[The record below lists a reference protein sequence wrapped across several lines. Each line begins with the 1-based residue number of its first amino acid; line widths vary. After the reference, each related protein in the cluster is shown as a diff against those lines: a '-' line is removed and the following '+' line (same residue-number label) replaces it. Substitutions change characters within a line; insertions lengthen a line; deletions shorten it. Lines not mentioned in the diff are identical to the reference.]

1 MVDIIRRKN
10 AQVEAEDISAV
21 GKATVGMI
29 NSIGS
34 AVEATGKAVESA
46 YKKRQAQKLKE
57 QQYQDQVQENIAKA
71 QEKIRAD
78 EQKTFDAAD
87 KLVAA
92 DMAGRLKNDLLRW
105 NLEQRQNN
113 PNYIGSAEH
122 EKAMRDE
129 YARLANKYGTGL
141 GEAGRAEFTTKTQSA
156 VNEFIGNDVKWA
168 YQQKLKQGEKSAQ
181 TIAETMNQNA
191 KLYGANGDAEGFKQA
206 HEEARSQLSDYAE
219 GTGMQGAKPAMY
231 EADKRSV
238 ENYIMGLAET
248 DPEKARAI
256 MDNPESFKEIVPE
269 GMLQNVNEIV
279 RDTKTNDLNDKL
291 TVINFDLARGVS
303 DKQKKKL
310 ERIKKDTEKELKNVE
325 KQDFTDSSL
334 SAIKNEVGE
343 TVNKTIDYN
352 INLRKAEI
360 EKAQNQQ
367 KIENS
372 LAFMDNPILYRANL
386 SRAFPKSSLEN
397 TKGADILNEKDSGF
411 EAEKALDAK
420 AKEIYSL
427 SDKVGDGKV
436 DPATLQLIV
445 RQVASITADDKTG
458 IVDDNIMKA
467 YDGEIALRKAGASPE
482 QLQTYHGLVQMAM
495 TDTNFKQSVAALAN
509 KPDFDTMFLDK
520 RARYTGLRSLF
531 RTAKDDDTDYVED
544 LGRQAYFGAMNLMY
558 QGKPEEALSY
568 YDGQVAKAY
577 DYIKRDIIDVDYV
590 KKELAKTGSAMVE
603 LNGRMTKITGRL
615 PNGEYIVE
623 STGEK
628 VNGNF

>member
-1 MVDIIRRKN
+1 MVDIVRRKN
-10 AQVEAEDISAV
+10 INYNVPDVKSGGIELGNAIKDLGGTVEKIGTKIQSAQEAKDKQYQAQVQQNL
-21 GKATVGMI
+21 KT
-29 NSIGS
+29 
-34 AVEATGKAVESA
+34 
-46 YKKRQAQKLKE
+46 AQTRMA
-57 QQYQDQVQENIAKA
+57 N
-71 QEKIRAD
+71 
-78 EQKTFDAAD
+78 EQKAFDAAD

-105 NLEQRQNN
+105 NMEQRQNN
-113 PNYIGSAEH
+113 PNFIGTAEH
-122 EKAMRDE
+122 EKRMRDE
-129 YARLANKYGTGL
+129 YARLANKYGVGL

-256 MDNPESFKEIVPE
+256 MDNPELFKGIVPE
-269 GMLQNVNEIV
+269 TMLQNVNEIV

-458 IVDDNIMKA
+458 IVDDNILKA
-467 YDGEIALRKAGASPE
+467 YDADIALRKAGASPE

-509 KPDFDTMFLDK
+509 KPDFNTMFLDK

-544 LGRQAYFGAMNLMY
+544 LGRQAYMGAMNYMI
-558 QGKPEEALSY
+558 QGRPEDALRY
-568 YDGQVAKAY
+568 YDSKVQEAY
-577 DYIKRDIIDVDYV
+577 DYIKKDVIDVDYV
-590 KKELAKTGSAMVE
+590 KRELAKTGSAMVE

-615 PNGEYIVE
+615 PNGEYIIE

>member
-1 MVDIIRRKN
+1 MVDIVRRKN
-10 AQVEAEDISAV
+10 INYTVPDVKSGGIALGNAVKDLGGTVEKIGTKIQSAQEAKD
-21 GKATVGMI
+21 K
-29 NSIGS
+29 
-34 AVEATGKAVESA
+34 
-46 YKKRQAQKLKE
+46 
-57 QQYQDQVQENIAKA
+57 QYQARVQQNLKTEQTRIAN
-71 QEKIRAD
+71 
-78 EQKTFDAAD
+78 EQKAFDAAD

-113 PNYIGSAEH
+113 PNYIGTAEH
-122 EKAMRDE
+122 EKRMRDE

-141 GEAGRAEFTTKTQSA
+141 GEAGRAEFTTKTQNA

-256 MDNPESFKEIVPE
+256 MDNPELFKQIVPE
-269 GMLQNVNEIV
+269 TMLQNVNEIV

-291 TVINFDLARGVS
+291 TIINFDLARGVS

-445 RQVASITADDKTG
+445 RQVASITADDRTG

-467 YDGEIALRKAGASPE
+467 YDADIALRKAGASPE

-509 KPDFDTMFLDK
+509 KPDFDTMFLEK
-520 RARYTGLRSLF
+520 PARYTGLRSLF

-544 LGRQAYFGAMNLMY
+544 LGRQAYMGAMNYMI
-558 QGKPEEALSY
+558 QGRPEDALRY
-568 YDGQVAKAY
+568 YDDKVAEAY
-577 DYIKRDIIDVDYV
+577 DYIKRDVIDVDYV
-590 KKELAKTGSAMVE
+590 KRELAKTGSAMVE

-615 PNGEYIVE
+615 PNGEYIIE

>member
-1 MVDIIRRKN
+1 MVDIVRRKN
-10 AQVEAEDISAV
+10 INYTVPDVKSGGIALGKAIKDLGGTVEKIGTKIQSAQEAKDKQYQAQVQQ
-21 GKATVGMI
+21 
-29 NSIGS
+29 N
-34 AVEATGKAVESA
+34 
-46 YKKRQAQKLKE
+46 LKTE
-57 QQYQDQVQENIAKA
+57 QTRIAN
-71 QEKIRAD
+71 
-78 EQKTFDAAD
+78 EQKAFDAAD

-122 EKAMRDE
+122 EKRMRDE
-129 YARLANKYGTGL
+129 YARLANKYGAGL

-156 VNEFIGNDVKWA
+156 VNDFIGNDVKWA

-256 MDNPESFKEIVPE
+256 MDNPELFKEIVPE
-269 GMLQNVNEIV
+269 TMLQNVNEIV

-467 YDGEIALRKAGASPE
+467 YDADIALRKAGASPE

-509 KPDFDTMFLDK
+509 KPDFDTMFLEK
-520 RARYTGLRSLF
+520 PARYTGLRSLF

-544 LGRQAYFGAMNLMY
+544 LGRQAYMGAMNYMV
-558 QGKPEEALSY
+558 QGRPEDALRY
-568 YDGQVAKAY
+568 YDDKVAEAY
-577 DYIKRDIIDVDYV
+577 DYIKRDVIDVDYV
-590 KKELAKTGSAMVE
+590 KRELAKMGSAMVE

>member
-1 MVDIIRRKN
+1 MVDIVRRKN
-10 AQVEAEDISAV
+10 INYTVPDVKSGGIALGNAIKDLGGTVEKIGTKIQSAQEAKDKQYQAQVQQNL
-21 GKATVGMI
+21 KT
-29 NSIGS
+29 
-34 AVEATGKAVESA
+34 
-46 YKKRQAQKLKE
+46 AQTRMA
-57 QQYQDQVQENIAKA
+57 N
-71 QEKIRAD
+71 
-78 EQKTFDAAD
+78 EQKAFDAAD

-113 PNYIGSAEH
+113 PNYIGTAEH
-122 EKAMRDE
+122 EKRMRDE
-129 YARLANKYGTGL
+129 YARLSNVYGQGL

-256 MDNPESFKEIVPE
+256 MDNPELFKQIVPE
-269 GMLQNVNEIV
+269 TMLQNVNEIV

-291 TVINFDLARGVS
+291 TIVNFDLARGVS

-467 YDGEIALRKAGASPE
+467 YDADIALRKAGASPE

-509 KPDFDTMFLDK
+509 KPDFDTMFLEK
-520 RARYTGLRSLF
+520 PARYTGLRSLF

-544 LGRQAYFGAMNLMY
+544 LGRQAYMGAMNYMV
-558 QGKPEEALSY
+558 QGRPEDALRY
-568 YDGQVAKAY
+568 YDDKVAEAY
-577 DYIKRDIIDVDYV
+577 DYIKRDVIDVDYV
-590 KKELAKTGSAMVE
+590 KRELAKMGSAMVE

-615 PNGEYIVE
+615 PNGEYIIE